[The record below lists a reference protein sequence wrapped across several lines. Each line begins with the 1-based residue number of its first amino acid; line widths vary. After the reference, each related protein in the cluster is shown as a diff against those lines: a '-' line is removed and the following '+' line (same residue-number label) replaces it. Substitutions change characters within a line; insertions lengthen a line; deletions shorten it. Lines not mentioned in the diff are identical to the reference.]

1 MKLLINRPSLG
12 FEDVEDVVE
21 PEAAQILELTSEQ
34 AKEGKPI
41 QLRFVRFQ
49 SVNSLHVRLMFVIS
63 LLRIS
68 EQEGSCSCSPIM
80 VEKTNPGSTCWI
92 FLECQSSE

>member
-34 AKEGKPI
+34 AEGKPI

-49 SVNSLHVRLMFVIS
+49 SVNSLHVRTMFMNIITRNV
-63 LLRIS
+63 RT
-68 EQEGSCSCSPIM
+68 
-80 VEKTNPGSTCWI
+80 K
-92 FLECQSSE
+92 